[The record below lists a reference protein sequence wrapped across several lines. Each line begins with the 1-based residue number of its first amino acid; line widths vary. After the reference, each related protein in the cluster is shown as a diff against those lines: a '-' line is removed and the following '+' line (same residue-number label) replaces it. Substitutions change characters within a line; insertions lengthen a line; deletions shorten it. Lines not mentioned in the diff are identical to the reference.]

1 MFISERN
8 IGYDSFLLPSQS
20 VTVKEK
26 YRNNLSEIMQS
37 LDRLM
42 IPQLTIRNND
52 EVTSF
57 DPWEIRRRKKN
68 YLSTQ
73 HNYTEILLNIM
84 IIIMWICK
92 DNIIPKI
99 SLQTKKFEIFD
110 VSMFSGKNTYLK
122 KKLLFKFYLIWK

>member
-57 DPWEIRRRKKN
+57 DP
-68 YLSTQ
+68 
-73 HNYTEILLNIM
+73 
-84 IIIMWICK
+84 
-92 DNIIPKI
+92 
-99 SLQTKKFEIFD
+99 
-110 VSMFSGKNTYLK
+110 
-122 KKLLFKFYLIWK
+122 